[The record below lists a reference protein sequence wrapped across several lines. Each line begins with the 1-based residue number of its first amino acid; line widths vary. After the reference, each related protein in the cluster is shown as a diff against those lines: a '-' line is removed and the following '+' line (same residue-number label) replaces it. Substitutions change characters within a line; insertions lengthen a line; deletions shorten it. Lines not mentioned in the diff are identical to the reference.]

1 MLITDQV
8 ATARCTDPIEE
19 RFRTFEA
26 KPWSNTQNPATEV
39 FFDALPV
46 RLVWIQ
52 HSHFVRSG
60 LAGHNLRRG
69 VGHE

>member
-19 RFRTFEA
+19 RFRTFKA
-26 KPWSNTQNPATEV
+26 KPWSNTQILQQEV

-52 HSHFVRSG
+52 RSHFVRIR
-60 LAGHNLRRG
+60 LAGHNWRRG